1 MALGLGC
8 SRMEVLMAEGAK
20 DGPQVSS
27 RWRRPRGRGSE
38 SGSEGTEVNKCLGE
52 ERKAALQAVVLGR
65 ERCWW
70 RQEQLVSSPRLISWM
85 KASVPGASRLE
96 NVFLKNFAKVIT
108 LRSRDVARSDAE
120 TGTEVMEDVGEQS
133 G

>member
-1 MALGLGC
+1 MALGLRR

-20 DGPQVSS
+20 DGPQASS

-38 SGSEGTEVNKCLGE
+38 SGSEGMEVNNECSGE

-65 ERCWW
+65 ERCWR

-85 KASVPGASRLE
+85 KAPVPGAPGLE
-96 NVFLKNFAKVIT
+96 NVFLQNFAKGGDRT
-108 LRSRDVARSDAE
+108 HLFY
-120 TGTEVMEDVGEQS
+120 
-133 G
+133 

>member
-1 MALGLGC
+1 FLSRDYTIDPHASPSMALGLRR

-20 DGPQVSS
+20 DGPQASS

-38 SGSEGTEVNKCLGE
+38 SGSEGMEVNNECSGE

-65 ERCWW
+65 ERCWR

-85 KASVPGASRLE
+85 KAPVPGAPGLE
-96 NVFLKNFAKVIT
+96 NVFLQNFAKGGDRT
-108 LRSRDVARSDAE
+108 HLFY
-120 TGTEVMEDVGEQS
+120 
-133 G
+133 